1 MTRPTPLLR
10 VRPPLL
16 RLSPS
21 GKWLP
26 SSTPLN
32 LDRHPRRAPPPPP
45 PAPPPPP
52 RFDTLASDA
61 TAAPSLQAVPN
72 PRQDPGGARS
82 AQPLA
87 SASASTSSP
96 APSGARGALISQP
109 TRVLGVDLPLKPSP
123 PEPDGARAQ
132 CPHKSDSPPPLPPY
146 DDKKKECCMS
156 GCATCVYDLYLEDL
170 EHFHSAA
177 TTARGAVL
185 ERVRGA
191 ADDGRHPALALALG
205 GAPPGWRDDVLGP
218 WEDARREVAAGAR
231 AEGGAYPEAP
241 AEREERER
249 EARVR
254 AERELKRARDQ
265 LDPSMRAFLEMEARM
280 KAKQRSR
287 DSTASASP
295 ASTPAPGS
303 ASLSSAPPGG

>member
-1 MTRPTPLLR
+1 
-10 VRPPLL
+10 
-16 RLSPS
+16 
-21 GKWLP
+21 
-26 SSTPLN
+26 
-32 LDRHPRRAPPPPP
+32 
-45 PAPPPPP
+45 
-52 RFDTLASDA
+52 
-61 TAAPSLQAVPN
+61 
-72 PRQDPGGARS
+72 
-82 AQPLA
+82 
-87 SASASTSSP
+87 
-96 APSGARGALISQP
+96 
-109 TRVLGVDLPLKPSP
+109 
-123 PEPDGARAQ
+123 
-132 CPHKSDSPPPLPPY
+132 
-146 DDKKKECCMS
+146 MS

-177 TTARGAVL
+177 ATARGAVL

-265 LDPSMRAFLEMEARM
+265 LDPSMRCVVFCSLLALLSCLAPPRDRTLTCVAPAVDTRVHARTLPPAGSAFLEMEARM